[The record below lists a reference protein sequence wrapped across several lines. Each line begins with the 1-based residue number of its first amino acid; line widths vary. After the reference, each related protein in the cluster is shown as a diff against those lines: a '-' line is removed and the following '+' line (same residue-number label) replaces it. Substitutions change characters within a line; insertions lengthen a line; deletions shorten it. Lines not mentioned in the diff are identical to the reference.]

1 MFIVVNYNI
10 DFGLEER
17 GRFYTKVEAFKYIA
31 DTVKYQHGFEID
43 MSDYPF
49 DDTKEIDFNDMYIS
63 FGDNWC
69 VCVGTQYTDRW
80 LILEV

>member
-1 MFIVVNYNI
+1 MFIVFKYT
-10 DFGLEER
+10 DDSDLEEY
-17 GRFYTKVEAFKYIA
+17 GRFDTKVEAFKYVA
-31 DTVKYQHGFEID
+31 DVVKFRHGFEID

-80 LILEV
+80 LILEA

>member
-10 DFGLEER
+10 DFGLEEY
-17 GRFYTKVEAFKYIA
+17 GRFDTKVEAFKYIA
-31 DTVKYQHGFEID
+31 DAVKFRHGFEID

-80 LILEV
+80 LILEA